1 MGGVIRVSRVG
12 DGPLWGIYSS
22 YHSPALIDNAKS
34 VPGMRFDG
42 PTRQWQGYTDAVTA
56 VVARLD
62 FHGVS
67 CVGADDL
74 PGPDAWKTTR
84 TPYIFST
91 AGLRDYQIEGVRF
104 LLAQSREGALLAD
117 GMRLG
122 KSCQATVAARAI
134 KAKTLIIC
142 PSHVVG
148 VWSRPKTAPEGPG
161 EIAKWWPDAW
171 RGAPISGDLSERGE
185 LASGDPKKPGVIH
198 LETVKPY
205 KSQMA
210 LRAFVDKPP
219 KTVQEIADF
228 EAAKAEQLKF
238 VEQIQH
244 AQVIVSHFDIVY
256 AWADVLKLWG
266 MATLILDECHILSGY
281 QSRRSDEIKGLRA
294 TAKHVI
300 GLTGTPVTNLPKH
313 LHNVLEV
320 LAYNRFGYFFTE
332 HRPGCFARLFC
343 DSKEKTVGVGNDQIV
358 VWDHSGRS
366 NLDEPDGKYALTKAE
381 TLHARVAYL
390 MLRRLKKDVD
400 PQLPNKVRQIIDV
413 AIPARQM
420 IGLSHKIFDMGGKDL
435 RNALDLA
442 ADGKLKFVVE
452 VAAGHVAEGE
462 KTLVFCYRRLF
473 AEQVAA
479 GLKKKVADGALVVF
493 VHGGLPQKERD
504 RRIHKLRMWKGP
516 GALACTIDTTSTG
529 IDLSFANV
537 AVVGELTWEPYELA
551 QLEERLYKFGSDT
564 KALIQYIIARGT
576 GDELILRAVI
586 NKLDTFERVIGE
598 TGDNMKLE
606 LKGKKEDAMARLY
619 AAMVEMQQTPVTKVR
634 RKRLKS

>member
-12 DGPLWGIYSS
+12 DGPLWGIASS
-22 YHSPALIDNAKS
+22 YYSPALVDNAKS

-42 PTRQWQGYTDAVTA
+42 PSRQWQGYVDAVAA

-62 FHGVS
+62 HVGVS
-67 CVGADDL
+67 CVGVDSL
-74 PGPDAWKTTR
+74 PAPDAWKTTR
-84 TPYIFST
+84 TPYMFAT
-91 AGLRDYQIEGVRF
+91 QGANGMALREYQIEGVRF
-104 LLAQSREGALLAD
+104 LLAQAREGALLAD
-117 GMRLG
+117 SMRLG
-122 KSCQATVAARAI
+122 KSLQAVVAARAF
-134 KAKTLIIC
+134 KAKTLVLC

-148 VWSRPKTAPEGPG
+148 VWSRPKDAPEGPG

-171 RGAPISGDLSERGE
+171 KTTTDT
-185 LASGDPKKPGVIH
+185 PGVVH

-205 KSQMA
+205 KSQII
-210 LRAFVDKPP
+210 LRGFEEKAPKTPDEIATYEAARKEQLAFV
-219 KTVQEIADF
+219 A
-228 EAAKAEQLKF
+228 QLEH
-238 VEQIQH
+238 V
-244 AQVIVSHFDIVY
+244 QVIVCHYDIVY

-266 MATLILDECHILSGY
+266 MATFILDECHILSGY

-294 TAKHVI
+294 TAKHTI

-400 PQLPNKVRQIIDV
+400 PQLPHKTRQIIDV
-413 AIPARQM
+413 AIPARMM

-442 ADGKLKFVVE
+442 ADGKLKSVVE

-462 KTLVFCYRRLF
+462 KALVFCYRRLF

-479 GLKKKVADGALVVF
+479 GLSKKVADNALVVF
-493 VHGGLPQKERD
+493 VHGGLAQKERD
-504 RRIHKLRMWKGP
+504 RRIHKLRMHKGP
-516 GALACTIDTTSTG
+516 GVLACTIDTTSTG

-537 AVVGELTWEPYELA
+537 AVVGELTWEPHELA

-586 NKLDTFERVIGE
+586 NKLDTFERVIGD
-598 TGDNMKLE
+598 TGDKMKQE
-606 LKGKKEDAMARLY
+606 LAGTKEDAMKRLY

-634 RKRLKS
+634 RKKIKS